1 MRLVALLLLL
11 ATAAVYAGLTVPL
24 RTKAAAASD
33 AYRRARDDRRAARAH
48 LEDVQRR
55 ESALRRAAP
64 AAADPGSSP
73 RDPVGRTRQGIVSS
87 LEGAGLSGVRLAVK
101 PAAAPAASLIRLGA
115 EGAFADVVRVTDDLV
130 RPGTGV
136 VLEKLQLNGHDSRVA
151 VRLDGFGLEAAR

>member
-1 MRLVALLLLL
+1 MAALLLLL

-24 RTKAAAASD
+24 RRRAAAAAD
-33 AYRRARDDRRAARAH
+33 DYRRARDERREARAH
-48 LEDVQRR
+48 LDDAHRR
-55 ESALRRAAP
+55 QSALRRAAP
-64 AAADPGSSP
+64 AAADAGSSP

-101 PAAAPAASLIRLGA
+101 PAAAPAASLIRLVA
-115 EGAFADVVRVTDDLV
+115 EGGFADVVRVTDELV

-136 VLEKLQLNGHDSRVA
+136 VLEKFQLNGHDSRVG